1 MTETAIQPATGELQ
15 ALAAAMRP
23 DWDRDQLAQA
33 ILAAK
38 NAGWTFEQVF
48 RYVVRLLVRE
58 DAAPAELRHAAAN
71 PLRPEAAKTP
81 AWHDRA
87 AEARERLLHRHDDE
101 PGEVA

>member
-1 MTETAIQPATGELQ
+1 MTETCIQPATSELQ

-23 DWDRDQLAQA
+23 DWNRDQLGQA

-48 RYVVRLLVRE
+48 RYITRLLVRE
-58 DAAPAELRHAAAN
+58 DADPAELRHAAAH
-71 PLRPEAAKTP
+71 PIKAPEGKTQ

-87 AEARERLLHRHDDE
+87 AEARERLLNRHPED
-101 PGEVA
+101 AA